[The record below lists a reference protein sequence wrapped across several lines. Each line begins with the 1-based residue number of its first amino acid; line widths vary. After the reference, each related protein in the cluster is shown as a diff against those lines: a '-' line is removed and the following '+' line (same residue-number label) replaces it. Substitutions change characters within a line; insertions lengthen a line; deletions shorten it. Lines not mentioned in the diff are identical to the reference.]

1 METTLNEKAMR
12 GINRFLENRGFEV
25 LAQDWAYGSDHMDF
39 VAREDD
45 ELVFITTTIRT
56 DATHGMGPEEIDRDS
71 AERVALAWL
80 KDHVE
85 SPEGTVRFDVITMV
99 ILGDHKALLRHHRN
113 CLASGDLL

>member
-1 METTLNEKAMR
+1 
-12 GINRFLENRGFEV
+12 
-25 LAQDWAYGSDHMDF
+25 MDF